1 MRNLSF
7 ENEFYLHE
15 NKESFSCKQL
25 RTKLR
30 CETEAWGN
38 TEMARF
44 KVATGLS
51 QVFTLK
57 AFYFSRVFVDFCFQ
71 PLPEVGC
78 IIQEIE
84 HSLLKE
90 WIYLFL
96 RY

>member
-15 NKESFSCKQL
+15 NKESFSYHNSFALSLALKQRL
-25 RTKLR
+25 E
-30 CETEAWGN
+30 ETL
-38 TEMARF
+38 
-44 KVATGLS
+44 KCPLDVATGLF

>member
-1 MRNLSF
+1 MTIKNLFHINSF
-7 ENEFYLHE
+7 AL
-15 NKESFSCKQL
+15 SLALKQRL
-25 RTKLR
+25 E
-30 CETEAWGN
+30 ETL
-38 TEMARF
+38 
-44 KVATGLS
+44 KCPLDVATGLF

-57 AFYFSRVFVDFCFQ
+57 AFYFSRVFVEFCFQ

-84 HSLLKE
+84 HSLLKG